1 MKVSY
6 FCGSIIVKTDKSGYE
21 QSLGFGTA
29 RGSKELEFNYP
40 YGTVT
45 PDEAA
50 AVSTF
55 VKTISD
61 AYAKLTKQ
69 IDNVNAD
76 LKLEQYAPIV
86 PPEVSTSG
94 SDFDLDAESASPQSS
109 DSPVGTTESEST
121 KLVDSGDRL
130 EEIETGSDKA

>member
-6 FCGSIIVKTDKSGYE
+6 FYGSIVVKKDNAGYE
-21 QSLGFGTA
+21 QNLSFSTA
-29 RGSKELEFNYP
+29 KDSQELEFNYP
-40 YGTVT
+40 YGAVT

-61 AYAKLTKQ
+61 AYAKLNKQ
-69 IDNVNAD
+69 IDNTNCD

-94 SDFDLDAESASPQSS
+94 SDFDLDAESSVPQSS
-109 DSPVGTTESEST
+109 DSPVGTTDSESIE
-121 KLVDSGDRL
+121 LVDAGDRL
-130 EEIETGSDKA
+130 EEVE

>member
-6 FCGSIIVKTDKSGYE
+6 FYGSIVVKKDKSGYE
-21 QSLGFGTA
+21 QSLGFSTA
-29 RGSKELEFNYP
+29 RDSQELEFNYP

-61 AYAKLTKQ
+61 AYAKLNKQ

-94 SDFDLDAESASPQSS
+94 SDFDLDAESSVPQSS
-109 DSPVGTTESEST
+109 DSPVGTTDSESIEV
-121 KLVDSGDRL
+121 VDVGDRL
-130 EEIETGSDKA
+130 EVVE